1 MADETIAISIDVN
14 VADSAKSVGDLKKSI
29 KDLKNAALEAEAQ
42 GNKTLADA
50 YVKAAGKATDKL
62 GDLNKQVQNLSSD
75 TKKLDGAIGVIQGL
89 AGGFAAAQGAAA
101 LFGGSGKELEKT
113 MLKVQAATALATGVQ
128 QIANTVQ
135 KESAASMFVLS
146 TATAAYNTV
155 VGTTTGALKV
165 FRLALA
171 ATGVGAIALA
181 VYELYENFDK
191 VKKVLANIIPESV
204 QKAFTFLKD
213 SIGSLYDKTKQFLGL
228 GEEAK
233 SKNPFGILDQFTQK
247 AGENKKALSDLIA
260 KQKEQAEYL
269 KKLNEAGEPG
279 SIGYYNFLLSQSNAE
294 LNKLIPGTAEYN
306 NELRTQIQ
314 LQEKVNALQEQQK
327 ILQGTPEELKKK
339 GTDTLDISKNPEVT
353 QLKKIEMMK
362 TKVVVD
368 ESAKRDFVAKKES
381 ENRKLYAKAVLQS
394 SQSVLNGIAAI
405 GDIFIKNEKKKEA
418 FQKKVAATQLLIDTA
433 SGISSVVRE
442 ASKVGFPAAI
452 PIIAGGVAM
461 VLGNIAKAKAL
472 LSKAGDTSTPSLD
485 VGGVAGGGTNA
496 GAEQTIPSLN
506 QQTTQLNGGQNMP
519 KTQVYVTE
527 TDIKRVGTR
536 VGVIEARARF
546 G

>member
-1 MADETIAISIDVN
+1 MADETIAISISVDA
-14 VADSAKSVGDLKKSI
+14 ADSAKSVGDLKKSI

-146 TATAAYNTV
+146 TATSAYNLV
-155 VGTTTGALKV
+155 VGASTGALKL
-165 FRLALA
+165 FRIALA
-171 ATGVGAIALA
+171 ATGIGAIAIA

-191 VKKVLANIIPESV
+191 VKKVLSNLIPESV
-204 QKAFTFLKD
+204 QKTFTWLKD
-213 SIGSLYDKTKQFLGL
+213 AVGSLYDKTKQFLGL

-247 AGENKKALSDLIA
+247 AGENKKALSELIE

-269 KKLNEAGEPG
+269 KKLSDSGSPG
-279 SIGYYNFLLSQSNAE
+279 SIGYYTFLLSQSTE
-294 LNKLIPGTAEYN
+294 QLNKLVPGTKSYN
-306 NELRTQIQ
+306 DELAKNIQ
-314 LQEKVNALQEQQK
+314 LQKDLAEATEAARIAKVNSERK
-327 ILQGTPEELKKK
+327 DTPIESIKSGGLTPIKE
-339 GTDTLDISKNPEVT
+339 NPEVKLEV
-353 QLKKIEMMK
+353 LKQDAIGNAVKKGIEERKKLAKAENDFKIQIAKDGLSLIQNLTELFRGKNLAGQKRAFQINKQAAAAQAIISTYEGATKALASAPNPILGFVEAGLVVAAGIANVAKIEAQK
-362 TKVVVD
+362 FEGGASGGGATP
-368 ESAKRDFVAKKES
+368 SASF
-381 ENRKLYAKAVLQS
+381 
-394 SQSVLNGIAAI
+394 
-405 GDIFIKNEKKKEA
+405 
-418 FQKKVAATQLLIDTA
+418 ATQ
-433 SGISSVVRE
+433 
-442 ASKVGFPAAI
+442 
-452 PIIAGGVAM
+452 
-461 VLGNIAKAKAL
+461 
-472 LSKAGDTSTPSLD
+472 
-485 VGGVAGGGTNA
+485 GGG
-496 GAEQTIPSLN
+496 EQSIPSIN
-506 QQTTQLNGGQNMP
+506 QPTTQLNGNQTD
-519 KTQVYVTE
+519 KHSKVYVTE
-527 TDIKRVGTR
+527 TDIKRTINR
-536 VGVIEARARF
+536 VNVIEARARF